1 MSLDAGSPRSRPQE
15 DHWVPLSDLMTGLMM
30 IFLLVAI
37 VFMLQVKRNEAKI
50 IEAQNRVRDIATHYT
65 DLRGELYHELL
76 AEFKDELPKW
86 RASIKPDLTVRF
98 EEPSVQFDIGA
109 SAVKEGFKSI
119 LNSFFP
125 RYVRILRSPKY
136 ADAIEEVR
144 IEGHT
149 SAIWKNMDREQ
160 AYYENM
166 RLSQDRARLVLIH
179 VFAIPAIRDEETLRW
194 ILARVTANGLSSARR
209 LLLQDGTEDF
219 VGSQRVEFRVRTSAE
234 DQFSKILGALS
245 Q

>member
-1 MSLDAGSPRSRPQE
+1 MSLDTRNARVRPQE

-37 VFMLQVKRNEAKI
+37 VFMLQVKRDEAKI
-50 IEAQNRVRDIATHYT
+50 VEAQNRVREIATQYT
-65 DLRGELYHELL
+65 DLRAQLYEELST
-76 AEFKDELPKW
+76 EFKSDLPRW

-98 EEPSVQFDIGA
+98 EEPTVQFDTGA
-109 SAVKEGFKSI
+109 SAVKDSFKAI
-119 LNSFFP
+119 LSSFFP
-125 RYVRILRSPKY
+125 RYIKILRSPKY
-136 ADAIEEVR
+136 ADAIDEVR

-149 SAIWKNMDREQ
+149 SALWRAAPEQ

-166 RLSQDRARLVLIH
+166 RLSQDRARSVLMH
-179 VFAIPAIRDEETLRW
+179 VFSIPAVHDDNETLRW

-209 LLLQDGTEDF
+209 LFLPDGNEDF
-219 VGSQRVEFRVRTSAE
+219 VGSQRVEFRVRTAAE
-234 DQFSKILGALS
+234 DQLSKILGALS

>member
-1 MSLDAGSPRSRPQE
+1 MLLDRRSARSRPQE
-15 DHWVPLSDLMTGLMM
+15 DHWAPLSDLMTGLMM

-50 IEAQNRVRDIATHYT
+50 IEAQDKVRAIVNQHS
-65 DLRGELYHELL
+65 DLRGQLYQELS
-76 AEFKDELPKW
+76 AEFKDDLPRW

-98 EEPSVQFDIGA
+98 EEPNVQFDIGA
-109 SAVKEGFKSI
+109 AIVKDSFKTI

-125 RYVRILRSPKY
+125 RYIKILRSSKY
-136 ADAIEEVR
+136 TDAIEEVR

-149 SAIWKNMDREQ
+149 SAVWKNLAPEL

-166 RLSQDRARLVLIH
+166 RLSQDRARSVLIH
-179 VFAIPAIRDEETLRW
+179 VFTIPAIRDDEMLRW

-209 LLLQDGTEDF
+209 LILPDGSEDF
-219 VGSQRVEFRVRTSAE
+219 AGSQRVEFRVKTSAE
-234 DQFSKILGALS
+234 DQLSKILRALTL
-245 Q
+245 

>member
-1 MSLDAGSPRSRPQE
+1 MSLETRTARTRPQE

-37 VFMLQVKRNEAKI
+37 VYMLQVKRNEAKI
-50 IEAQNRVRDIATHYT
+50 VEAQNRVRDIATHYT
-65 DLRGELYHELL
+65 DLRSQLYQELST
-76 AEFKDELPKW
+76 EFKNDLPRW

-98 EEPSVQFDIGA
+98 EEPSVQFDLGA
-109 SAVKEGFKSI
+109 TVVKDSFKVI

-125 RYVRILRSPKY
+125 RYIKILRSPKY

-149 SAIWKNMDREQ
+149 SSLWKGLTPEQ

-166 RLSQDRARLVLIH
+166 RLSQERSRSVLIQ
-179 VFAIPAIRDEETLRW
+179 VIGMPQIRDEDNLRW
-194 ILARVTANGLSSARR
+194 ILTRITANGLSSIHR
-209 LLLQDGTEDF
+209 LLMPDGSEDY

-234 DQFSKILGALS
+234 DQLAKILGALS